1 MSVLTKEKEVD
12 YNNSQF
18 YRANPFANQGFI
30 PTVSLKNRKQ
40 PQSHSQIPQGIEYFS
55 PSYKKH
61 FIDIATKSLISQ

>member
-40 PQSHSQIPQGIEYFS
+40 P
-55 PSYKKH
+55 
-61 FIDIATKSLISQ
+61 